1 MKKSDTL
8 EQYEQNQEFNSLTS
22 WLHSHRY
29 KNILAVFDEL
39 AESIADR
46 PIRIVEIGCGYAKLF
61 SILNERYLIEYTGI
75 DLAED
80 RIRVANERYD
90 SLANF
95 SAIEDSADVR
105 LKGIADADIVVA
117 LETLEHIP
125 EHIVVRIVEEVA
137 RIRPRVF
144 VCSVPV
150 EVGPIIWVK
159 NLGSRLMGYRR
170 TNYTWMETFWAG
182 LYRLDKLP
190 PHDTSHKGF
199 DWRWLAQT
207 IRHNMNIQEMR
218 KFPFGFLPA
227 ALSTNVFFVVN
238 PR

>member
-1 MKKSDTL
+1 MDESHTIEK
-8 EQYEQNQEFNSLTS
+8 YEQNQEFNSLTS

-39 AESIADR
+39 TKSIPDR
-46 PIRIVEIGCGYAKLF
+46 PIKTVEVGCGSAKLF
-61 SILNERYLIEYTGI
+61 PLLNDRYSIEYTGI
-75 DLAED
+75 DVVED
-80 RIRVANERYD
+80 RISAANERYG
-90 SLANF
+90 SHPNF
-95 SAIEDSADVR
+95 SAIQDSADVR
-105 LKGIADADIVVA
+105 LKDLADADIVVA

-125 EHIVVRIVEEVA
+125 ERIVVRIVEEVA

-144 VCSVPV
+144 ICSVPV
-150 EVGPIIWVK
+150 EIGPIIWIK
-159 NLGSRLMGYRR
+159 NLGSRLMGYQR
-170 TNYTWMETFWAG
+170 TNYTLRETFWAG

-218 KFPFGFLPA
+218 KFPFGFMPA